1 MDRNNVLKFQVA
13 IEDKASDGLKEIE
26 SRLNGIVE
34 KFKSSVGGINAEL
47 GKIGQSV
54 QMPNMAEAIRQT
66 EKLKDS
72 LKKNTDDIPLFKNV
86 LEQMQ
91 QLQNFIGKNT
101 LGGELD
107 RMKKSLSSVFAEI
120 PKVDNNSFTVY
131 FNQLNKAYSEFMAKF
146 GTQRTRTPN
155 LLSIGESMQKM
166 GGLAG
171 GDTLLREY
179 QAQAEQIKATI
190 INTVRETNEV
200 ISATR
205 FLIKDSAK
213 DFGKIDSNIN
223 KVADSLTRLSEAFT
237 RFNGTVGGDQ
247 NLKNMMAGMG
257 EIIRN
262 VKFSMS
268 SLKEGQEN
276 LNWGKTMADNA
287 KSVIQARVEMERL
300 VPLVEKLKTQQLLSK
315 GLGLDTS
322 NIDVTIQR
330 VQHLQQLLMSITA
343 HGGFTSTGV
352 ENLNGLNASQL
363 MSAYKEHLVKA
374 RNDLASQSQANA
386 QALKSEAQAQKENAL
401 AKSHAAQANQQLSS
415 EEGRL
420 AQAIQ
425 QATNSAHGQSQVI
438 SDLKSM
444 ALQYLSVWGAQQF
457 VTDMANITG
466 ELELQKKSLEVI
478 LDSGTAA
485 TEMYNQIRDLSQQSP
500 YTFEDLL
507 KSHRQ
512 LAAFGIEAKDI
523 FGTMKALS
531 DIGAGLDVEISR
543 LILAYGHTR
552 SYGYLSGI
560 QNRQFE
566 NAGIDMIGGLTK
578 LYNDLA
584 DAEERAG
591 RSAEH
596 VTRKDIFSRMRSRDI
611 PFKDVEKVILDLD
624 REGGKFYNMQERQFE
639 TLGGKLRNL
648 RNNYRIM
655 MSEMG
660 QANHGLLT
668 FGVGIINN
676 LTENWSK
683 YSMIL
688 TDILVPIGAVK
699 LGMLALNSIMGDQTK
714 AVEAMIAANRRM
726 AAENRMVAVA
736 NNPAMNGA
744 GLWSYIKSGFS
755 SINKFEPI
763 SFGDNG
769 MFSSRGVRAIHK
781 QFSSL
786 NKTQLLQMSLNKRL
800 PEQYRRIAASMAG
813 LNMQQ
818 AAYNS
823 HLSGSRRRLRLFGLG
838 LQRAGVSIRAFAAS
852 MWTAIVNPATAA
864 MAVVS
869 GIVALFT
876 WIRKEAATVAN
887 VSETIAS
894 NARRDL
900 EGITKML
907 DEYQNKFLVNFSEE
921 KNKRNSSGTT
931 KEGGGDV
938 GGVNYELPV
947 INRDGTNY
955 IIDQARIQA
964 EGVENIFE
972 ELEKK
977 MQTASPLYKADL
989 FDMQKVDDEVN
1000 KVAMAIQKLS
1010 DIEYA
1015 KQIAKDNPGVMASAN
1030 GDTHNFLTDSY
1041 MEDVKDLQKR
1051 RQDANAKFL
1060 KVDVDEIREFFKNH
1074 KEDLL
1079 ELKRI
1084 YGENIADVGN
1094 ERKLLE
1100 TFTKRHD
1107 AQGLTNLIAG
1117 MDEET
1122 IKSYFDAKAAIGNAE
1137 SELEPEIKEI
1147 ANTVANMFEKEF
1159 KDRPAAFKYYLRD
1172 QLDALAGEFK
1182 IGDPDAIEEQFFAIF
1197 KAVSERVGGGE
1208 LGEEF
1213 KEMIANSMM
1222 GPEVEAEI
1230 EKNLN
1235 GRKLSDLT
1243 KPELDRLVDLSVNNV
1258 KKRLQEKFPL
1268 LKDVIAKLFS
1278 LNSPEVGKAL
1288 NGVRETMHDYREIW
1302 KREAYGKLGSTL
1314 FGPLIAKAET
1324 YVDMVDAIRKK
1335 HKELAHEMS
1344 ILKPTLEMQ
1353 IGFKIGASSKAFR
1366 EKILNVY
1373 GVDLAKSGSKYSVLK
1388 SVRDNLVD
1396 IDNLKRLYQI
1406 LVAMEDAG
1414 DYSKGKGFSLD
1425 DGKGGKGGKG
1435 RSRGGGTY
1443 HDEFSKRWDERI
1455 RIMKEAYDWY
1465 DKWEKRVGNASAI
1478 DKVNEKYGDIF
1489 KEWKTDKVVPLDFDV
1504 KRIKDYEIYIEKIR
1518 DEALKRYNS
1527 QKNNKSKNNGQES
1540 LRVYRQAVSLLSEI
1554 ESDRFDRAS
1563 EKWASKTSLWL
1574 DRLTKKWEV
1583 YNKVL
1588 KETGDKQL
1596 AVSLSGFNAEKYQN
1610 VADAAREKI
1619 AADLKEAG
1627 VKSSYDFNVDAS
1639 DTEIEDSVK
1648 AMFGKDTS
1656 EEKIKSIV
1664 GELKKWRELQK
1675 QINDESV
1682 ETYSNLIGGISR
1694 FADAVR
1700 KANSEHEKTIESLRK
1715 ALEIGK
1721 ITKVQYEQAEAI
1733 ATAKRDIK
1741 TNEASY
1747 GYRNLM
1753 RGSVSIP
1760 AKEIKTNAD
1769 MAIRRLDDALGSG
1782 AITAD
1787 EYADKITKIDDA
1799 LRKITDKKNISAFS
1813 VFLKGGWQGVLDHR
1827 REEEVD
1833 RLSVYTQE
1841 AEQAVKKRDEAK
1853 LVLEKSPNDA
1863 ALQFAYER
1871 ARMDVDAAVDKVRRQ
1886 NKKVQENDKHSA
1898 AYKKL
1903 SKTVNEAVEALG
1915 KFSQALDFLGD
1926 FFDSLGMAGAANA
1939 VADVQTMANGALR
1952 GASSLSFL
1960 GPEGMIAG
1968 GALGL
1973 IGGIFQ
1979 ARDNGI
1985 ERRIEALRGEVSK
1998 IEGYTELIAR
2008 GRERTLGYDRGEVL
2022 RAYQRQYAANMS
2034 QIRLMGMV
2042 FSINKEGAAGK
2053 AMSDYYSSA
2062 GGKDTN
2068 GYQQEL
2074 SLLTQKRKDY
2084 IDMYNEENKKKKKSK
2099 ESMEEY
2105 KKKIAELDD
2114 QIAHFSEDLAKNLW
2128 GIDLKSWADQIG
2140 DALANAFENGE
2151 NAANAYKN
2159 AVNNIMRSVV
2169 NQVLKIG
2176 IIQPMMEK
2184 LQHKLLGYTD
2194 EKGNYH
2200 AGIVNTKDPHAF
2212 DNPNEIAA
2220 KMLSYTA
2227 DFMSDKGEGKNFMV
2241 AVTEF
2246 LNGYEKMLNDAGF
2259 SIKNNNSK
2267 TLSSGIQGTTEETS
2281 DLLAGYINALRQD
2294 VSYIRLMQTQFI
2306 NEAWPDYMKQ
2316 ITGMATAL
2324 GNINSNVAAIR
2335 SIISENGALYQKVE
2349 MLSDDLHNVIFG
2361 SQRLHIA

>member
-247 NLKNMMAGMG
+247 NLKNIMAGMG

-444 ALQYLSVWGAQQF
+444 ALQYLSVWGAQNFITQIAQ
-457 VTDMANITG
+457 VTG
-466 ELELQKKSLEVI
+466 ELQLQARSLEVI
-478 LDSGTAA
+478 LNNASAA
-485 TEMYNQIRDLSQQSP
+485 KQMYGEIRDLSQMSP

-512 LAAFGIEAKDI
+512 LAAFGIEPKNM
-523 FGTMKALS
+523 FSTMKSLA

-566 NAGIDMIGGLTK
+566 NAGIDMIGGLADK
-578 LYNDLA
+578 YNKLA
-584 DAEERAG
+584 DAEKRAG
-591 RSAEH
+591 REAEY
-596 VTRKDIFSRMRSRDI
+596 VSRADIFKKMRSRSI
-611 PFKDVEKVILDLD
+611 PFEDVESVIMDLD
-624 REGGKFYNMQERQFE
+624 KPGGKFYNMQIRQFD

-655 MSEMG
+655 MSEIGNSNQGMLMG
-660 QANHGLLT
+660 TVAM
-668 FGVGIINN
+668 IND
-676 LTENWSK
+676 LTENWERYARVLKGIGVAYGAMKLVGLASVKEVMAANKELVSSSVAASK
-683 YSMIL
+683 AMGTTAYLNGSMSMW
-688 TDILVPIGAVK
+688 GAMGSSRQWLGRKWKGVK
-699 LGMLALNSIMGDQTK
+699 LFGGDIASSNNDNAVRSIATNEKISNLTKQRIALSGKLTKEQRKLML
-714 AVEAMIAANRRM
+714 VESGVNKVRAAQIAGFSAWKRGLLSVRLAMIA
-726 AAENRMVAVA
+726 VAQSA
-736 NNPAMNGA
+736 
-744 GLWSYIKSGFS
+744 K
-755 SINKFEPI
+755 
-763 SFGDNG
+763 
-769 MFSSRGVRAIHK
+769 
-781 QFSSL
+781 
-786 NKTQLLQMSLNKRL
+786 
-800 PEQYRRIAASMAG
+800 
-813 LNMQQ
+813 
-818 AAYNS
+818 
-823 HLSGSRRRLRLFGLG
+823 
-838 LQRAGVSIRAFAAS
+838 
-852 MWTAIVNPATAA
+852 A
-864 MAVVS
+864 MAVALLTNPMTWVFAAIAAITALADKLGETSEQAESLKNSIKDAAQTDIEGLNQLLEPYEKNGVIEVKGYESKSES
-869 GIVALFT
+869 GYTANKKIIDVNEVELEAHGVETVFDELNRALQVQSPFYDGDYFDIMKAENQAAQVGEIINKLEDISYVKQVEQMTADRIETGYNETGAGPWYKFWT
-876 WIRKEAATVAN
+876 WGRAESLGTNMKDYAASLASFSN
-887 VSETIAS
+887 EFNISETSWNEIAEE
-894 NARRDL
+894 DK
-900 EGITKML
+900 TKIE
-907 DEYQNKFLVNFSEE
+907 EY
-921 KNKRNSSGTT
+921 
-931 KEGGGDV
+931 
-938 GGVNYELPV
+938 
-947 INRDGTNY
+947 
-955 IIDQARIQA
+955 
-964 EGVENIFE
+964 
-972 ELEKK
+972 
-977 MQTASPLYKADL
+977 
-989 FDMQKVDDEVN
+989 
-1000 KVAMAIQKLS
+1000 
-1010 DIEYA
+1010 
-1015 KQIAKDNPGVMASAN
+1015 
-1030 GDTHNFLTDSY
+1030 
-1041 MEDVKDLQKR
+1041 
-1051 RQDANAKFL
+1051 
-1060 KVDVDEIREFFKNH
+1060 
-1074 KEDLL
+1074 
-1079 ELKRI
+1079 
-1084 YGENIADVGN
+1084 
-1094 ERKLLE
+1094 
-1100 TFTKRHD
+1100 
-1107 AQGLTNLIAG
+1107 
-1117 MDEET
+1117 
-1122 IKSYFDAKAAIGNAE
+1122 
-1137 SELEPEIKEI
+1137 IKE
-1147 ANTVANMFEKEF
+1147 
-1159 KDRPAAFKYYLRD
+1159 
-1172 QLDALAGEFK
+1172 
-1182 IGDPDAIEEQFFAIF
+1182 
-1197 KAVSERVGGGE
+1197 
-1208 LGEEF
+1208 LGISRNE
-1213 KEMIANSMM
+1213 
-1222 GPEVEAEI
+1222 
-1230 EKNLN
+1230 
-1235 GRKLSDLT
+1235 
-1243 KPELDRLVDLSVNNV
+1243 
-1258 KKRLQEKFPL
+1258 
-1268 LKDVIAKLFS
+1268 
-1278 LNSPEVGKAL
+1278 
-1288 NGVRETMHDYREIW
+1288 
-1302 KREAYGKLGSTL
+1302 
-1314 FGPLIAKAET
+1314 
-1324 YVDMVDAIRKK
+1324 AIRKYFRDNPSREAVAPMEIK
-1335 HKELAHEMS
+1335 RHFASDEASSTGVVAQHNTVKADMEPMGKTFASIFKENFARDMDGAMTYFEDTMNKMYSENGVGSPEAQAKLSEDMATTVYEAMKNMGDKIPAEEFLQKFWERQVGVFANKKINQEITADTPEQDIDKKVSESINATISAMQKSSKEFSDWWKAMGKDAREKFIKELSKSGKGVANFLRKTLAWQGRAKRFGISVSPDIDIDYTEFIESKRKLIKDTEEKLKANQKRMKFILGVDVLPDFNFKNTESVKAFLRLISAQKKIKSKQISDFIKSHRDKSGLVHGADWNTLSDMRGELDS
-1344 ILKPTLEMQ
+1344 LKEYGDFANTILKNGSFLDSEHQ
-1353 IGFKIGASSKAFR
+1353 SW
-1366 EKILNVY
+1366 
-1373 GVDLAKSGSKYSVLK
+1373 KSGGDK
-1388 SVRDNLVD
+1388 SGGNYNRRNNGRSNKEDKFAKD
-1396 IDNLKRLYQI
+1396 IRSQARL
-1406 LVAMEDAG
+1406 LGDAYREYKKWEKEISN
-1414 DYSKGKGFSLD
+1414 DRALEKVQRLFFGKNSALTKAGFSFKDIPNYYKNLESLKKKLESHYNT
-1425 DGKGGKGGKG
+1425 KGGKNSYVLDAIKEL
-1435 RSRGGGTY
+1435 SKSMSEVEF
-1443 HDEFSKRWDERI
+1443 DNFSKD
-1455 RIMKEAYDWY
+1455 
-1465 DKWEKRVGNASAI
+1465 
-1478 DKVNEKYGDIF
+1478 
-1489 KEWKTDKVVPLDFDV
+1489 
-1504 KRIKDYEIYIEKIR
+1504 
-1518 DEALKRYNS
+1518 
-1527 QKNNKSKNNGQES
+1527 
-1540 LRVYRQAVSLLSEI
+1540 
-1554 ESDRFDRAS
+1554 S

-1574 DRLTKKWEV
+1574 DRLTKKWDM

-1588 KETGDKQL
+1588 KETGDKHL

-1639 DTEIEDSVK
+1639 DTEIEDSVR

-1813 VFLKGGWQGVLDHR
+1813 VFLKGGWQGVLDRR

-2184 LQHKLLGYTD
+2184 LQHKLFGYTD

-2200 AGIVNTKDPHAF
+2200 AGIVNKNDPHAF